1 MKYLLC
7 NEVSHFFG
15 PHLSTWFW
23 PFSHIFE
30 EFWIRSLM
38 EIFPVFL
45 LVVFINSYHVVF
57 RHQHYQ
63 LLHRSSFC
71 PAMPNTS
78 IWLAKP
84 RWFLPEVQHDELW
97 APEQNLSFMFMQ
109 VVSASYPYRCDQNCF
124 PLCSSLVDH
133 STPCSA
139 SHQNFITNFLV
150 EFLEMFL

>member
-71 PAMPNTS
+71 PAMPNTLS
-78 IWLAKP
+78 DWPNPGGFCQKFSMMNFGHQSKICHSCSC
-84 RWFLPEVQHDELW
+84 RWYPLHTPTDVIKTASPSAAVLWIIQHHAVLHTKISSPTFW
-97 APEQNLSFMFMQ
+97 WSF
-109 VVSASYPYRCDQNCF
+109 
-124 PLCSSLVDH
+124 
-133 STPCSA
+133 
-139 SHQNFITNFLV
+139 
-150 EFLEMFL
+150 